1 MHELVKV
8 KIQWHWI
15 FNVHENLE
23 FAYMNISEYV
33 LWYKNKIRCNFVCAK
48 IQKAAIAMQFV
59 LSMTTNWNCR
69 SYR

>member
-1 MHELVKV
+1 
-8 KIQWHWI
+8 
-15 FNVHENLE
+15 
-23 FAYMNISEYV
+23 
-33 LWYKNKIRCNFVCAK
+33 VCAK